1 VRLHLHLHLL
11 LHLHLHLLAVARDP
25 AAASLTSFRTIA
37 GLMLALIASCDYY
50 LARGTLT
57 AHRARIVLVLE
68 FAR

>member
-1 VRLHLHLHLL
+1 VL
-11 LHLHLHLLAVARDP
+11 LHLRLLLLGILLL
-25 AAASLTSFRTIA
+25 ASLTSFRTIA